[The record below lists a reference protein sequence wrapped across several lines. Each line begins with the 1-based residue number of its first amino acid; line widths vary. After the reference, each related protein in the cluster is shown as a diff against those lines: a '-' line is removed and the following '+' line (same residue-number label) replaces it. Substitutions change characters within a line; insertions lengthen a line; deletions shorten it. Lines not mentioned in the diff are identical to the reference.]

1 MIALALALMSS
12 GPIAGSLPPEPRAI
26 PSFNPVTSREL
37 GLIRKDVSKGRE
49 EGSLSRRQARE
60 LRREAREIA
69 MLEARYAKGGFYGA
83 EAAELRARIEVLRA
97 LTRGKRLGT
106 IK

>member
-1 MIALALALMSS
+1 MVSLGS
-12 GPIAGSLPPEPRAI
+12 GPLVGRLPPEPRAI
-26 PSFNPVTSREL
+26 PSFNPVTSRDI
-37 GLIRKDVSKGRE
+37 GQISSDVAKGRK
-49 EGSLSRRQARE
+49 EGSLSKRQARE

-69 MLEARYAKGGFYGA
+69 MLEERFASGGLDNG

-97 LTRGKRLGT
+97 MTRGKRLGT